1 MVSAANQNMY
11 RWIQTRNGCKTN
23 VETLVTFRNAYRLA
37 QPEGPLTHWHIKM
50 FMPAEAELR
59 EPSTTIL
66 ISYADRRDAA
76 GDYVA
81 NYIQWIRGDDEPV
94 PEQLP
99 VPAEHKGKY

>member
-1 MVSAANQNMY
+1 MPVATNQNMY

-23 VETLVTFRNAYRLA
+23 VETLATFRNAYRLA

-50 FMPAEAELR
+50 FMPAEAEAHR
-59 EPSTTIL
+59 DSTPIL
-66 ISYADRRDAA
+66 ISYADRGDAS

-81 NYIQWIRGDDEPV
+81 NYIQWMPIGDEPV